1 MPDDNR
7 ISAVLTPADKQ
18 AIADAIAVIRTK
30 LPFLRN
36 LTPEERVT
44 LPKMSDKSVA
54 FDEKCAGYMASLPSL
69 VPGFVNVAEVN
80 KDRALR
86 KEVADVVRE
95 IVALGA
101 SGEDTLM
108 IIASEIWMADLW
120 SIEPPGV
127 VCRTC

>member
-108 IIASEIWMADLW
+108 IMPSEIWMADLW